1 MCLCITLCLQP
12 PRTYCSCAASEFAK
26 EDQNQ
31 PTRQTNKSLRA
42 TLLAFHILSH
52 DVHKSGVLRSVRW
65 ASPFTSESVSKE
77 VKTDGGGHHPWDP
90 SPRITPASCSTSSIL
105 SHSLLATHPVG
116 WSSLQVVF
124 LPCPNY
130 DLNAYF
136 LPNKRVGKSSPCSQ
150 SSVLEFQLPTE
161 HVSWAMNLLPQL
173 KYISTPQNPHGTNED
188 PVVSVYFWL
197 SYVPWHAY
205 IKHSHTQ
212 THTKCKKLFFT

>member
-52 DVHKSGVLRSVRW
+52 DVHKLGVLRSVRW

-136 LPNKRVGKSSPCSQ
+136 LPNKRVGKIKPMLT
-150 SSVLEFQLPTE
+150 VLCPGIPASYWACLVSYEPPSTIEIYIYPSEPTWYKWRP
-161 HVSWAMNLLPQL
+161 SCFCLFLTFICTMARIY
-173 KYISTPQNPHGTNED
+173 KTFTYTN
-188 PVVSVYFWL
+188 
-197 SYVPWHAY
+197 
-205 IKHSHTQ
+205 
-212 THTKCKKLFFT
+212 TH